1 MIFRVITALLLSAI
15 CLLTADAAELKRR
28 TPTAGVRKAA
38 AQSLFFNRIVLSTIQ
53 HSMPGGGGYSAT
65 PADVERLAQ
74 QAVVWSES
82 KQTLSIV
89 PRLAVPTFCSAA
101 CYMVLLR
108 SLQHWESAVGR
119 RFPAAVWQELDVTPH
134 QPDGTGIWGRA
145 NANGPGLAKMVHD
158 LGVGINFHDVRLAQP
173 GDFLKIFWSESIGA
187 TERGH
192 LVIYLGLE
200 RKNGTVYLKYW
211 SANKPGGYG
220 VKSAPFS
227 RMHNLIFTR
236 ITAPQNFANVTK
248 LPPLDNWLADM
259 QRRSYTFAEVRRK
272 CSIAN

>member
-1 MIFRVITALLLSAI
+1 MKYREITALLLSTI
-15 CLLTADAAELKRR
+15 CLLTADAADLKRR
-28 TPTAGVRKAA
+28 TPAAGVRKAA
-38 AQSLFFNRIVLSTIQ
+38 AQSLNFNRIVLSTIQ
-53 HSMPGGGGYSAT
+53 QNMPGGGGYSAT
-65 PADVERLAQ
+65 PTDVERLAQ
-74 QAVVWSES
+74 QAVEWSES
-82 KQTLSIV
+82 KQTLSIE

-119 RFPAAVWQELDVTPH
+119 RFPAAVWRKLDVTPT

-145 NANGPGLAKMVHD
+145 NANGPGFAKMVHD

-173 GDFLKIFWSESIGA
+173 GDFLKLFWSESIGA
-187 TERGH
+187 SERGH

-200 RKNGTVYLKYW
+200 MKNGTVYLKYW

-220 VKSAPFS
+220 VKSAPLR

-236 ITAPQNFANVTK
+236 ITTPQNFMNAGK
-248 LPPLDNWLADM
+248 LPPLDNWLSDM

-272 CSIAN
+272 CGIGN